1 MKSFAGLLIACTFLP
16 TACSKAPETP
26 PPIEEPAATTEWTL
40 ITPENMDETQT
51 VQLEKSVSAVN
62 AMASELMGELT
73 AALDSDDPA
82 SAITACAANAPSI
95 ASEVGQQYGV
105 RIGRTSFRLRNQTNT
120 PPDWA
125 DAVVNNRL
133 DDPVYLTGPDG
144 ELGAMLPIRLKSQCL
159 MCHGTH
165 EEIDTSVA
173 EMLADHYPDD
183 AAVDFAEGDL
193 RGWFWVEVPPVSE

>member
-26 PPIEEPAATTEWTL
+26 PPIEQPAPVIQWTS
-40 ITPENMDETQT
+40 IAPETMNETQT
-51 VQLEKSVSAVN
+51 AQLETALSAVN

-82 SAITACAANAPSI
+82 TAITSCAAKAPTI
-95 ASEVGQQYGV
+95 ASDIGRQYGV
-105 RIGRTSFRLRNQTNT
+105 QIGRTSFRLRNQANI

-125 DAVVNNRL
+125 DSIVENRL
-133 DDPVYLTGPDG
+133 DDPVYLAGPDG

-159 MCHGTH
+159 MCHGAP
-165 EEIDTSVA
+165 EDIDASIDQ
-173 EMLADHYPDD
+173 MLAERYPYDT
-183 AAVDFAEGDL
+183 AVGFAKGDL
-193 RGWFWVEVPPVSE
+193 RGWFWVEVPPVLK